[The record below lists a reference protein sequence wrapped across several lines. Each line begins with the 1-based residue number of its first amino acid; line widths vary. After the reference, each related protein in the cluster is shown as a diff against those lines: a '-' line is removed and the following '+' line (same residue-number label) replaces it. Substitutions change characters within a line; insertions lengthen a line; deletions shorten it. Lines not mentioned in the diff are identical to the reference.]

1 MSVFDQRY
9 SRRTF
14 LRASG
19 AVGAAVGLGGLTA
32 ACSIGGSSGGT
43 FNWITW
49 SDHYIDTQ
57 LKAIED
63 SDKII
68 ANISPLEG
76 NAEGF
81 AKLKEVKGQLDMM
94 SADALWVRDA
104 YNKEGLIEP
113 FDIDEIKV
121 GKELYSFAR
130 EFEIWTTP
138 EGYLGYPFGWSP
150 IMIYYDP
157 AKVSGSPDGWEVLL
171 DPKYKGRVIVE
182 HQPEE
187 IVAYMARAAGFDTPY
202 SLSDDQLTTVRGL
215 LEQLKPNI
223 LRFAGQ
229 ATDTVNALVSGEAWL
244 ATGNIGNEDRVKDA
258 SGPEIKGY
266 VPKEG
271 TVAWQDSEMI
281 VKGGANSKLIK
292 PFWEKAEV
300 AENMVA
306 NFHAYG
312 RPLFNEKAYK
322 LLVDGGQ
329 KDKADRFRYNEAED
343 ILAKSIL
350 KGPGTSIDKSIEL
363 FTDIFGA

>member
-1 MSVFDQRY
+1 MTVFDQRY
-9 SRRTF
+9 SRRT
-14 LRASG
+14 LLKASG

-32 ACSIGGSSGGT
+32 ACGVGGSTGGT
-43 FNWITW
+43 FNWMTW

-57 LKAIED
+57 LKKIED

-68 ANISPLEG
+68 ANISELEG

-81 AKLKEVKGQLDMM
+81 AKLKEVKGQLDMV

-104 YNKEGLIEP
+104 YHKDGLIEP
-113 FDIDEIKV
+113 FDIDELTVAKD
-121 GKELYSFAR
+121 LYSFAR
-130 EFEIWTTP
+130 KFEIWTTP

-171 DPKYKGRVIVE
+171 DPKYKGRVVVE

-187 IVAYMARAAGFDTPY
+187 VVAYMARAAGFNTPY
-202 SLSDDQLTTVRGL
+202 SLTDDQLTTVRGL
-215 LEQLKPNI
+215 LEQLKPNL
-223 LRFAGQ
+223 LRFVGQ

-244 ATGNIGNEDRVKDA
+244 ATGNIGNEDRVKNGG
-258 SGPEIKGY
+258 GPEIKGY

-281 VKGGANSKLIK
+281 VKGGANTKLIK

-300 AENMVA
+300 AENIA
-306 NFHAYG
+306 ENFLVQG

-322 LLVDGGQ
+322 LLVDQGK
-329 KDKADRFRYNEAED
+329 KDQADRYRYNEAEE
-343 ILAKSIL
+343 ILSKSIL
-350 KGPGTSIDKSIEL
+350 KGPGTSIDKSIQL
-363 FTDIFGA
+363 FNEVFGA